1 VPSVSVIMPT
11 YNAGVRI
18 GVAIG
23 SVLTQTHGE
32 VELIVIDDGSTD
44 DTVAIARGFGDRVTI
59 LQQENAGPNAAR
71 NTGLRHASGD
81 VVALCD
87 SDDVLLPNYLAEALA
102 VLAAAPARTWV
113 TCASELMTD
122 DGLKPYGYS
131 PFGEV
136 PADRQREAILQGNIV
151 SIFSVFPRAMATEIG
166 PFNEQLKRAEDWE
179 YWARAIL
186 SGWRV
191 AFQPTIASYYR
202 QQGQSQSSDAGAML
216 DAEDAMIAV
225 LAEQFAGT
233 FTTREEH
240 LLAVRARLGSATRQ
254 RLRARDA
261 WRAGNFADSA
271 RQLREAAQEFPLYP
285 GVRSKALTAGLLAP
299 VLERL
304 PEGFGLRERLRN
316 RW

>member
-1 VPSVSVIMPT
+1 MPTVSVIMPT

-23 SVLTQTHGE
+23 SVLTQTHPDI
-32 VELIVIDDGSTD
+32 ELIVIDDGSTD
-44 DTVAIARGFGDRVTI
+44 DTVTIARGFGDRVTI

-81 VVALCD
+81 VIALCD
-87 SDDVLLPNYLAEALA
+87 SDDVLLPNYLTAALA
-102 VLAAAPARTWV
+102 VMAAAPPRTWV
-113 TCASELMTD
+113 TCASEMMTD
-122 DGLKPYGYS
+122 DGLRPYGFS

-136 PADRQREAILQGNIV
+136 PRDQQREAILQGNIV
-151 SIFSVFPRAMATEIG
+151 SIFSVFPREMATEIG

-216 DAEDAMIAV
+216 EAEDAMIAV
-225 LAEQFAGT
+225 VADRFAGT
-233 FTTREEH
+233 FTEREEH

-261 WRAGNFADSA
+261 WRAGNFADGA
-271 RQLREAAQEFPLYP
+271 RQLRQAATEFPLYP
-285 GVRSKALTAGLLAP
+285 GVRAKAVQAGVLAP
-299 VLERL
+299 LLERL
-304 PEGFGLRERLRN
+304 PEGSGLRERLRN

>member
-1 VPSVSVIMPT
+1 MPTVSVIMPT

-23 SVLTQTHGE
+23 SVLTQTHPDI
-32 VELIVIDDGSTD
+32 ELIVIDDGSTD

-81 VVALCD
+81 VIALCD
-87 SDDVLLPNYLAEALA
+87 SDDVLLPNYLTAALA
-102 VLAAAPARTWV
+102 VMAAAPPRTWV

-122 DGLKPYGYS
+122 DGLKPYGFS

-136 PADRQREAILQGNIV
+136 PRDQQREAILQGNIV

-191 AFQPTIASYYR
+191 AFQPTISSYYR

-225 LAEQFAGT
+225 VADRFAGT
-233 FTTREEH
+233 FTAREEH

-254 RLRARDA
+254 RLRAREA
-261 WRAGNFADSA
+261 WRAGNFADGA
-271 RQLREAAQEFPLYP
+271 QQLREAATEFPLYP
-285 GVRSKALTAGLLAP
+285 GVRGKAIQAGVLAP
-299 VLERL
+299 LLERL
-304 PEGFGLRERLRN
+304 PDGSALRERLRN

>member
-1 VPSVSVIMPT
+1 MPTVSVIMPT
-11 YNAGVRI
+11 YNAGARI

-23 SVLTQTHGE
+23 SVLTQTHPDI
-32 VELIVIDDGSTD
+32 ELIVIDDGSTD
-44 DTVAIARGFGDRVTI
+44 DTVSIARGFGERLTI
-59 LQQENAGPNAAR
+59 LQQANAGPNAAR

-81 VVALCD
+81 VIALCD

-102 VLAAAPARTWV
+102 VMSAAPPRTWV

-131 PFGEV
+131 PFGDV
-136 PADRQREAILQGNIV
+136 PRDQQREAILQGNIV
-151 SIFSVFPRAMATEIG
+151 SIFSVFPRAMSVEIG

-216 DAEDAMIAV
+216 EAEDAIIAV
-225 LAEQFAGT
+225 IAERFSGT
-233 FTTREEH
+233 FTAREEQ

-261 WRAGNFADSA
+261 WRAGNFTDGA
-271 RQLREAAQEFPLYP
+271 RQLREAAREFPIYP
-285 GVRSKALTAGLLAP
+285 GVRSKAVTAGVLAP
-299 VLERL
+299 LLERL
-304 PEGFGLRERLRN
+304 PDGFWLRERLRN

>member
-1 VPSVSVIMPT
+1 MPRVSVIMPT
-11 YNAGVRI
+11 YNAGARI
-18 GVAIG
+18 GAAIAG
-23 SVLTQTHGE
+23 VLTQSYSD

-44 DTVAIARGFGDRVTI
+44 DTPQIAESFGNRLTLLRQD
-59 LQQENAGPNAAR
+59 NAGPNAAR

-87 SDDVLLPNYLAEALA
+87 SDDFLLPNYLAEALR
-102 VLAAAPARTWV
+102 VLDASPSHTFV
-113 TCASELMTD
+113 TCSSRRMTD
-122 DGLKPYGYS
+122 HGLQPYGFS

-136 PADRQREAILQGNIV
+136 PRERQREAILQGNFV
-151 SIFSVFPRAMATEIG
+151 SIFSVFPRAMVDEIG
-166 PFNEQLKRAEDWE
+166 LFDEKLARAEDWE
-179 YWARAIL
+179 FWARAIL

-191 AFQPTIASYYR
+191 AFQSKVASFYR

-225 LAEQFAGT
+225 VAERFAGT
-233 FTTREEH
+233 FTAREEE

-261 WRAGNFADSA
+261 WNAGRFSDAA
-271 RQLREAAQEFPLYP
+271 RQLRVAAQEFPLYP
-285 GVRSKALTAGLLAP
+285 GVRRKALAAGVVAP
-299 VLERL
+299 VLELL
-304 PEGFGLRERLRN
+304 PAGFPLREKLRD

>member
-1 VPSVSVIMPT
+1 MPTVSVIMPT

-23 SVLTQTHGE
+23 SVLTQTHPAF
-32 VELIVIDDGSTD
+32 ELIVIDDGSTD
-44 DTVAIARGFGDRVTI
+44 DTVAIARGFGDRVTV
-59 LQQENAGPNAAR
+59 LQQQNAGPNAAR
-71 NTGLRHASGD
+71 NTGLRHATGD
-81 VVALCD
+81 MVALCD
-87 SDDVLLPNYLAEALA
+87 SDDFLLPNYLAEALA
-102 VLAAAPARTWV
+102 VMSTAPPRSWV
-113 TCASELMTD
+113 TCASQLMTD
-122 DGLKPYGYS
+122 EGLKPYGYS

-136 PADRQREAILQGNIV
+136 PRDQQREAILQGNFV

-166 PFNEQLKRAEDWE
+166 PFSEELKRAEDWE

-191 AFQPTIASYYR
+191 AFQPTIASFYR
-202 QQGQSQSSDAGAML
+202 QQGESQSSDPGAML

-225 LAEQFAGT
+225 VVERFAGT
-233 FTTREEH
+233 FTAREEQ

-261 WRAGNFADSA
+261 WRAGNFTDGA

-285 GVRSKALTAGLLAP
+285 GVRGKALTARLLAP
-299 VLERL
+299 VLELL
-304 PEGFGLRERLRN
+304 PEGLGLRERLRK